1 MGIEIERKFLVNLDK
16 WFPPDNGLVYRQ
28 GYIYTISG
36 NTVRVRIVGA
46 QGYLTLKGKTKG
58 QTRSEFEYSIPVEE
72 AEEML
77 QTLCDR
83 PFIEKIRYKI
93 LVGNLTWEVDEFLG
107 ENKGLTMAEV
117 ELTEENQD
125 IILPEW
131 IGEEV
136 TDDLRYYNSY
146 LVNNPFSQWRT

>member
-1 MGIEIERKFLVNLDK
+1 
-16 WFPPDNGLVYRQ
+16 
-28 GYIYTISG
+28 
-36 NTVRVRIVGA
+36 
-46 QGYLTLKGKTKG
+46 
-58 QTRSEFEYSIPVEE
+58 
-72 AEEML
+72 
-77 QTLCDR
+77 
-83 PFIEKIRYKI
+83 
-93 LVGNLTWEVDEFLG
+93 
-107 ENKGLTMAEV
+107 MAEV

>member
-1 MGIEIERKFLVNLDK
+1 MK
-16 WFPPDNGLVYRQ
+16 
-28 GYIYTISG
+28 
-36 NTVRVRIVGA
+36 
-46 QGYLTLKGKTKG
+46 
-58 QTRSEFEYSIPVEE
+58 
-72 AEEML
+72 
-77 QTLCDR
+77 
-83 PFIEKIRYKI
+83 KIRYKI